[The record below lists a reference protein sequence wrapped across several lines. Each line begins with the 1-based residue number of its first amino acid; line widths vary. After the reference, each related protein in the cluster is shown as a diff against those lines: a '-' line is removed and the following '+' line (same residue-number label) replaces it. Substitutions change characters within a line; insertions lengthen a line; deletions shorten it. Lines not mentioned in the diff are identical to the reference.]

1 MTVRE
6 IVDEIIKKAGVEPLP
21 EDKTCDHLMTGSW
34 DMEVKGIVTTFMA
47 TVDVIKETIDL
58 GANFIITH
66 EPTWFSG
73 ADDIEWLSD
82 DPVYLEKKKL
92 IEEHNIAIWRFHDHM
107 HMSHEDGIYRGF
119 DEELDWGRYRKA
131 GTGELGWF
139 GAIYELPETT
149 LEELAHFFQ
158 KKMDMKVVQL
168 VGNPKMPVK
177 RVSVLVGGG
186 SLGLGQENLPM
197 RHMKQE
203 NIDVAICG
211 DITEWTLS
219 AYVRDAAQMGMNKGM
234 LVLGHERS
242 EEWGMKH
249 LPVWLH
255 SITGD
260 LPVNFVDAKEPFT
273 YIV

>member
-1 MTVRE
+1 
-6 IVDEIIKKAGVEPLP
+6 
-21 EDKTCDHLMTGSW
+21 
-34 DMEVKGIVTTFMA
+34 MERISS
-47 TVDVIKETIDL
+47 
-58 GANFIITH
+58 ITLND
-66 EPTWFSG
+66 WFSG
-73 ADDIEWLSD
+73 ADDTEWLSD

-92 IEEHNIAIWRFHDHM
+92 IKEHNIAIWRFHDHM

-119 DEELDWGRYRKA
+119 DEELDWAKYRVA

-139 GAIYELPETT
+139 GAIMSSRDNFRGA
-149 LEELAHFFQ
+149 AHFFQ

-168 VGNPKMPVK
+168 VGDPKMPVK

-260 LPVNFVDAKEPFT
+260 LPVNFVDAKRTIYLYRIKEVYTAIYSAIAFG
-273 YIV
+273 